1 MLRLG
6 ATPKSWGDE
15 LVHLALFF
23 QPQKA
28 SGDFSLLPNAKHGQA
43 GQAGLVHLCSP
54 FHLGLRPTAHGVL
67 VSVHHPFVYVGT
79 NKQSFVSWITV
90 KFPSTNTE
98 SCTSTAKP
106 VLPVLQNFR

>member
-1 MLRLG
+1 MPRLG

-43 GQAGLVHLCSP
+43 GQAGQTGQAGQAGPVHLSISVQERQHKECLYQSIT
-54 FHLGLRPTAHGVL
+54 HLSMWAQ
-67 VSVHHPFVYVGT
+67 T
-79 NKQSFVSWITV
+79 NSHL
-90 KFPSTNTE
+90 FPGS
-98 SCTSTAKP
+98 
-106 VLPVLQNFR
+106 L

>member
-1 MLRLG
+1 MPRLG

-43 GQAGLVHLCSP
+43 GQAGQAGPVHLSISVQDPQHKECLYQSIT
-54 FHLGLRPTAHGVL
+54 HLSMWAQ
-67 VSVHHPFVYVGT
+67 T
-79 NKQSFVSWITV
+79 NSHL
-90 KFPSTNTE
+90 FPGS
-98 SCTSTAKP
+98 
-106 VLPVLQNFR
+106 L